1 MCVVLHNTTQHNT
14 TQHTMCEQTGLLCE
28 CAGCSIAVLI
38 DDTQW
43 VRGKDYCYR
52 CVYNLFIVCNGCE
65 NQLHREH
72 DDVFMMVSGDKEF
85 PYCNNCLSDGECAED
100 DY

>member
-1 MCVVLHNTTQHNT
+1 MCVVLHNTTQNNTTQNNTTQNNT

-43 VRGKDYCYR
+43 VRGKITAIDASTTYSLSVMVVKINYT
-52 CVYNLFIVCNGCE
+52 E
-65 NQLHREH
+65 N
-72 DDVFMMVSGDKEF
+72 MMMFS
-85 PYCNNCLSDGECAED
+85 
-100 DY
+100 